1 MQNKNYEAVK
11 AKYVDEMMLRIMEL
25 EASNE
30 MLKEKIS
37 ANSAA
42 APKTSGAPVSSP
54 GMPANA
60 SSVSELKAKLDEA
73 NKKYR
78 MVTNQYN
85 TLKVAYNKE
94 FSKKRGLRRVAQLY
108 AAYGISGFFGI
119 LKNKIA
125 QKRGGEQ

>member
-42 APKTSGAPVSSP
+42 APKTSGAPVSSS
-54 GMPANA
+54 GMPVYGMRLTG
-60 SSVSELKAKLDEA
+60 SKITFSLSV
-73 NKKYR
+73 
-78 MVTNQYN
+78 
-85 TLKVAYNKE
+85 LKVSRI
-94 FSKKRGLRRVAQLY
+94 FLILSGLD
-108 AAYGISGFFGI
+108 I
-119 LKNKIA
+119 
-125 QKRGGEQ
+125 E